1 MVQAT
6 ADVSQTA
13 QIIIWFLF
21 VVGLFSVGA
30 GLGTKYA
37 LTRKIAWDDGLMILA
52 LALSLG
58 QCIAIS
64 FAASQG
70 LGKPMD
76 TLSDDAIS
84 SFLKAE
90 YASVPLQILTF
101 SLVKW
106 SIAIFIEHLSPN
118 KTHQRMDLGLRVVV
132 GLWLISGILTSLFQC
147 SLPTPWD
154 YLDGARCI
162 DRRAWWTYI
171 AALNIVTEVGIIALY
186 LLIIGK
192 LQISRSK
199 KAIVLSIFLT
209 RIFVIGTAAAQL
221 AVFYDA
227 YPDSDVIQSMWLP
240 VILNQVVICV
250 SIVTACLPYL
260 KPFMESLQSGIV
272 RVENIPGSEEE
283 LSRDRTGAGAYYLSD
298 FSNSAACSR
307 PSNRSI
313 NTRSSNG

>member
-1 MVQAT
+1 MVQRT
-6 ADVSQTA
+6 ADASQTA

-21 VVGLFSVGA
+21 VVGVFSVGA

-37 LTRKIAWDDGLMILA
+37 LTRKLAWDDGLMLLA
-52 LALSLG
+52 LAFSLG
-58 QCIAIS
+58 QCISIS
-64 FAASQG
+64 LAASQG

-76 TLSDDAIS
+76 SLSSDAIS

-101 SLVKW
+101 ALVKW

-118 KTHQRMDLGLRVVV
+118 QIHQRIDLGLRVVV
-132 GLWLISGILTSLFQC
+132 GLWLVSGVLTSLFQC
-147 SLPTPWD
+147 AVPTTWD

-171 AALNIVTEVGIIALY
+171 VVLNIITEVGIIVLY
-186 LLIIGK
+186 LLIMWK

-221 AVFYDA
+221 AVFYNA
-227 YPDSDVIQSMWLP
+227 YPDSDVTQEMWLS

-283 LSRDRTGAGAYYLSD
+283 LSRDRTGASAYYMSD

-313 NTRSSNG
+313 NTSSNA